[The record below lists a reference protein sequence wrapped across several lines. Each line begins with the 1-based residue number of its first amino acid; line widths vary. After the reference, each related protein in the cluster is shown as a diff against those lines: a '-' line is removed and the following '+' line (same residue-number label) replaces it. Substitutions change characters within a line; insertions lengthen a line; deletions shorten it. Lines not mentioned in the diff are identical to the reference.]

1 MSKIITRRL
10 LSKSKSVGIWSVL
23 AAPTVSEV
31 IGSSDF
37 DWVLFDCEHGPNQP
51 YNLMAQLN
59 AVKANG
65 INTLCFVRTGDND
78 IIEIKRI
85 LDLGVDGIMI
95 PMISSAKEAELVV
108 NFCTYPPQGLRGTAG
123 ICRASKYGK
132 RKNYLETA
140 KEEVFIIIQ
149 VETIDGIKNLESILR
164 VDGIDAVFIGPSDLA
179 ASMGYTG
186 KMDSPEVTDVID
198 SALSKILK
206 SEKIAG
212 TIALDENSALS
223 LFNKGFQF
231 VAVAHDAH
239 LISTCLDQTIKAYRN

>member
-1 MSKIITRRL
+1 MPKIITRKL

-23 AAPTVSEV
+23 AAPTVSEI
-31 IGSSDF
+31 IGSSNF
-37 DWVLFDCEHGPNQP
+37 DWILFDCEHGPNQP

-65 INTLCFVRTGDND
+65 DTLCFIRTGNND
-78 IIEIKRI
+78 IVEIKRI
-85 LDLGVDGIMI
+85 LDLGVDGIMV

-108 NFCTYPPQGLRGTAG
+108 KFCTYPPQGLRGTAG

-132 RKNYLETA
+132 RKNYLKTA

-149 VETIDGIKNLESILR
+149 VETIDGIKNLESILQ

-212 TIALDENSALS
+212 TIALDEDSALS
-223 LFNKGFQF
+223 FFNKGFQF

-239 LISTCLDQTIKAYRN
+239 LISSYLDQTIKVYRN